1 MSELCS
7 VVFYIVPCRYCSTP
21 VRRSQGC
28 RRRHGAVAGSLLM
41 TQLSLQPDDI
51 FTSPQLH
58 EPARVVQVIP
68 QGARWRVKA
77 VGVESNQFYD
87 RTFAPDEIT
96 VRRVTFGADG
106 ERFRLAAMAERIH
119 AAAQFDPQ
127 FAIGLS
133 QIDPLPHQLDAVYN
147 HLLRSPR
154 IRFLLADDPGAGK
167 TIMAGLLLKELEH
180 RGVVER
186 VLVVA
191 PANLTMQ
198 WQDEMRDRFSI
209 DFTVVRREQLQASPG
224 ADIWRQIPRAIMSV
238 DFAKREEVRATFEG
252 AKWDLIIVDEAHK
265 MAAYQYGEK
274 VEKTQAYQLGEA
286 LSERTDHLL
295 LMTATPHRGNPDNFR
310 LLLALLDKDLFQR
323 NLDLASILR
332 QSELPIF
339 LRRLKERMVRF
350 DNTPIF
356 PPRSVDTV
364 KYDLDGIEKD
374 LYDAVTD
381 YVSKRFQRAEQLTD
395 DRARRNVGLALMVLQ
410 RRLASS
416 LRAIRKSLAR
426 REERLAEKLQ
436 AIRSGAVAPV
446 APTPVM
452 LDDDSGDD
460 EDRWEQE
467 DLALGVTPAQT
478 VREIELEIQEVHYL
492 HDLAQMAEDEAE
504 RTDCER
510 KLAELRR
517 VLRGPLVE
525 GKNLWESGEK
535 LLVFTENRDTLDY
548 LVEKFMR
555 WGFTV
560 AQIYGGMKQ
569 EERRAAQAFFRKE
582 DGAQIMVA
590 TEAAGEGINL
600 QFCRLMVN
608 YDIPWNPNRL
618 EQRMGRIH
626 RYGQEHSVQI
636 FNLVA
641 GNTREGDVLVAVLE
655 KLGQMREDLGKENVY
670 DIIGDL
676 LSAAELADLVQRAVK
691 ERQSL
696 DEIRALVASTV
707 DANEQRRTMQAALV
721 DALAADMMS
730 PDALEEIRE
739 QVLISK
745 EQRLVPEY
753 VERFVV
759 TAFRALVADN
769 KLRAAIRPRASEPG
783 VWNIESVPHF
793 LRLAAPDGY
802 TMKPAYPQIVFTKGL
817 TEQYERAEFVAP
829 GHPLFEAL
837 LTLVRGQYNALLTE
851 GAQFAAAPN
860 DQGLFWL
867 LEASAKDGT
876 GNLAG
881 QKLVGVYQRADG
893 SLEARDPLTLLDYEA
908 ITAPAEGQEPM
919 ALPDPLR
926 ALAADQ
932 PAVTVWA
939 ETEIVAPYIARL
951 LQQREHEANVREEYL
966 QRSLDALIADQ
977 TAKII
982 AYAANEKARKRD
994 AGQYDIGLRT
1004 LEQNREE
1011 YEARLKRRMD
1021 ESERM
1026 RAVGADAPQI
1036 IGVCAFVPAP
1046 NVLADDDEGDSPD
1059 VEAIAVELTKQYE
1072 RDHNRQ
1078 PQSVEADGL
1087 GFDLRSRGATAIRY
1101 IEVKGRR
1108 GSGGVSLTANEW
1120 IKAARFGSEYWLYVV
1135 HGCGGPSP
1143 RLTII
1148 HDPATCLTVS
1158 EQVVT
1163 ASRFRVNAGEIS
1175 RNGTVV
1181 ATDETA

>member
-1 MSELCS
+1 
-7 VVFYIVPCRYCSTP
+7 
-21 VRRSQGC
+21 
-28 RRRHGAVAGSLLM
+28 M
-41 TQLSLQPDDI
+41 TLPPLGPDEI
-51 FTSPQLH
+51 FTSPQLP
-58 EPARVVQVIP
+58 EPARVVQVIR
-68 QGARWRVKA
+68 QGARWRIKA

-87 RTFAPDEIT
+87 RTFSPDEIS

-106 ERFRLAAMAERIH
+106 ERFRLAAMAERIY

-180 RGVVER
+180 RGAVER

-198 WQDEMRDRFSI
+198 WQDEMRDRFSS
-209 DFTVVRREQLQASPG
+209 DFTVIRREQLQANPG
-224 ADIWRQIPRAIMSV
+224 ADIWRHHPRAIMSV

-252 AKWDLIIVDEAHK
+252 AKWDLVIVDEAHK

-310 LLLALLDKDLFQR
+310 LLLALLDKDLFQS
-323 NLDLASILR
+323 NLDLSNILR
-332 QSELPIF
+332 QSGMPIF

-356 PPRSVDTV
+356 PKRDVDTV
-364 KYDLDGIEKD
+364 TYELEGIEKD

-381 YVSKRFQRAEQLTD
+381 YVSKRFQRADQLTD

-416 LRAIRKSLAR
+416 LRAIRKSLGR
-426 REERLAEKLQ
+426 REERLKEKLQ
-436 AIRSGAVAPV
+436 AIQTGSTAPSSIAVLFP
-446 APTPVM
+446 
-452 LDDDSGDD
+452 DDDSGD
-460 EDRWEQE
+460 EEERWEQE
-467 DLALGVTPAQT
+467 DLALGITPAQT
-478 VREIELEIQEVHYL
+478 AREYELEIKEVKYL
-492 HDLAQMAEDEAE
+492 HDLALMAEEEAE

-510 KLAELRR
+510 KLADLRR
-517 VLRGPLVE
+517 VLRERQVE
-525 GKNLWESGEK
+525 GKTIWESGEK

-555 WGFTV
+555 WGFKV

-569 EERRAAQAFFRKE
+569 EERRAAQAYFKKE

-641 GNTREGDVLVAVLE
+641 DNTREGDVLAAVLE

-696 DEIRALVASTV
+696 DEIRAQVASTV
-707 DANEQRRTMQAALV
+707 DANEQRRQMQAALV
-721 DALAADMMS
+721 DALASNMMS
-730 PDALEEIRE
+730 PDTLEEIRE
-739 QVLISK
+739 QVRISK

-769 KLRAAIRPRASEPG
+769 KLRATIRPRASEPG
-783 VWNIESVPHF
+783 VWSIDSVPHF
-793 LRLAAPDGY
+793 LRLAAPAGY
-802 TMKPAYPQIVFTKGL
+802 TIKPAYPQIVFTKAL

-829 GHPLFEAL
+829 GHPLFDAL
-837 LTLVRGQYNALLTE
+837 LTLVRGQYSALLTE
-851 GAQFAAAPN
+851 GAQFAAAPL

-867 LEASAKDGT
+867 LEATAKDGT
-876 GNLAG
+876 GNIAG

-893 SLEARDPLTLLDYEA
+893 ALEARDPLALLDYEPIA
-908 ITAPAEGQEPM
+908 GPAEGQEPR
-919 ALPDPLR
+919 ALPEELRPL
-926 ALAADQ
+926 ASDQ
-932 PAVTVWA
+932 PTVLDWA
-939 ETEIVAPYIARL
+939 ETEIVAPYLTRL
-951 LQQREHEANVREEYL
+951 LEQREHEANVREEYL
-966 QRSLDALIADQ
+966 QRSLDTLIADQ

-982 AYAANEKARKRD
+982 AYAADEKARKRD

-1004 LEQNREE
+1004 LELNREE
-1011 YEARLKRRMD
+1011 YEARLKRRME

-1026 RAVGADAPQI
+1026 RSVGADAPQI
-1036 IGVCAFVPAP
+1036 VGVCAFVPAP
-1046 NVLADDDEGDSPD
+1046 DVLAEDDEGDSPD
-1059 VEAIAVELTKQYE
+1059 VEEIAVELAKQYE

-1087 GFDLRSRGATAIRY
+1087 GFDLRSRGATEIRY

-1120 IKAARFGSEYWLYVV
+1120 IKAARFGAEYWLYVV
-1135 HGCGGPSP
+1135 HGCGGANP
-1143 RLTII
+1143 RLTVIR
-1148 HDPATCLTVS
+1148 DPAACLTVN

-1175 RNGTVV
+1175 RNGTVIDP
-1181 ATDETA
+1181 ADSQ

>member
-1 MSELCS
+1 
-7 VVFYIVPCRYCSTP
+7 
-21 VRRSQGC
+21 
-28 RRRHGAVAGSLLM
+28 M
-41 TQLSLQPDDI
+41 TQPPLSPDDI

-908 ITAPAEGQEPM
+908 ITAPAEGQAPM

>member
-1 MSELCS
+1 
-7 VVFYIVPCRYCSTP
+7 
-21 VRRSQGC
+21 
-28 RRRHGAVAGSLLM
+28 M
-41 TQLSLQPDDI
+41 THPPLSPDDL
-51 FTSPQLH
+51 FTSPQLP
-58 EPARVVQVIP
+58 EPARVLQVIA
-68 QGARWRVKA
+68 QGAGWRIKA
-77 VGVESNQFYD
+77 VGVGSNQFYD
-87 RTFAPDEIT
+87 RTFTADEIV

-106 ERFRLAAMAERIH
+106 ERFRLAALAERIH

-154 IRFLLADDPGAGK
+154 IRFMLADDPGAGK

-180 RGVVER
+180 RGAVER

-198 WQDEMRDRFSI
+198 WQDEMRDRFSS
-209 DFTVVRREQLQASPG
+209 DFTVIRREQLQANPG
-224 ADIWRQIPRAIMSV
+224 ADIWRHHPRAILSV

-252 AKWDLIIVDEAHK
+252 AKWDLVIVDEAHK
-265 MAAYQYGEK
+265 MAAYQYGDK
-274 VEKTQAYQLGEA
+274 IEKTQAYQLGEA

-310 LLLALLDKDLFQR
+310 LLLALLDKDLFQS
-323 NLDLASILR
+323 NLDLANILR
-332 QSELPIF
+332 QSEMPIF

-364 KYDLDGIEKD
+364 TYELEGIEKG

-426 REERLAEKLQ
+426 RQERLAEKLQ
-436 AIRSGAVAPV
+436 AIRTGSIAPPAFSPLVLEDDAV
-446 APTPVM
+446 
-452 LDDDSGDD
+452 DD
-460 EDRWEQE
+460 EERWDQE
-467 DLALGVTPAQT
+467 ELALGVTLAQT
-478 VREIELEIQEVHYL
+478 AYEVEQEIKEVKKL
-492 HDLAQMAEDEAE
+492 HDLALKAEEDAE

-517 VLRGPLVE
+517 VLREPLVE

-535 LLVFTENRDTLDY
+535 LLVFTEHRDTLDY
-548 LVEKFMR
+548 LVEKFIR
-555 WGFTV
+555 WGFKV
-560 AQIYGGMKQ
+560 AQIYGGMRQ
-569 EERRAAQAFFRKE
+569 EDRRAAQAFFKRE

-641 GNTREGDVLVAVLE
+641 DNTREGDVLAAVLE

-707 DANEQRRTMQAALV
+707 DANEQRRQMQAALV
-721 DALAADMMS
+721 DALASNMMS
-730 PDALEEIRE
+730 PDTLEEIRE
-739 QVLISK
+739 QVRISK

-769 KLRAAIRPRASEPG
+769 KLRATIRPRASEPG
-783 VWNIESVPHF
+783 VWNIDSVPHF
-793 LRLAAPDGY
+793 LRLAVPAGY
-802 TMKPAYPQIVFTKGL
+802 TIKPAYPQIVFTKAL
-817 TEQYERAEFVAP
+817 TDQYEKAEFVAP
-829 GHPLFEAL
+829 GHPLFDAL
-837 LTLVRGQYNALLTE
+837 LTLVRGQYSALLTE

-867 LEASAKDGT
+867 LEATAKDGT
-876 GNLAG
+876 GNIAG

-893 SLEARDPLTLLDYEA
+893 ALEARDPLTLLDYEPIA
-908 ITAPAEGQEPM
+908 GLAEGQEPR
-919 ALPDPLR
+919 ALPDALQPL
-926 ALAADQ
+926 ASDQ
-932 PAVTVWA
+932 PTVLDWA
-939 ETEIVAPYIARL
+939 ETELVTPYLDRL
-951 LQQREHEANVREEYL
+951 RQQREHEANVREEYL
-966 QRSLDALIADQ
+966 QRSLQTLMSDQ
-977 TAKII
+977 TAKIF
-982 AYAANEKARKRD
+982 AYAADEKARKRD

-1004 LEQNREE
+1004 LELNREE

-1021 ESERM
+1021 ESQRM
-1026 RAVGADAPQI
+1026 RSVGADVPRMV
-1036 IGVCAFVPAP
+1036 GVCAFVPAP

-1059 VEAIAVELTKQYE
+1059 VEEIAVEVAKQYE

-1087 GFDLRSRGATAIRY
+1087 GFDLRSRGANEIRY

-1120 IKAARFGSEYWLYVV
+1120 IKAARFGGEYWLYVV
-1135 HGCGGPSP
+1135 HGCGGPNP
-1143 RLTII
+1143 QLTII
-1148 HDPATCLTVS
+1148 RDPAACLIVN

-1181 ATDETA
+1181 E

>member
-1 MSELCS
+1 
-7 VVFYIVPCRYCSTP
+7 
-21 VRRSQGC
+21 
-28 RRRHGAVAGSLLM
+28 M

-51 FTSPQLH
+51 FTSPQIH
-58 EPARVVQVIP
+58 EPVRVVQVIP
-68 QGARWRVKA
+68 QGARWRIKA

-87 RTFAPDEIT
+87 RVFTPDEIT
-96 VRRVTFGADG
+96 VRRVTFNADG
-106 ERFRLAAMAERIH
+106 ERFRLAVLAERIH

-127 FAIGLS
+127 FAIGLA

-147 HLLRSPR
+147 YLLRSPR

-167 TIMAGLLLKELEH
+167 TIMAGLLLKELEC
-180 RGVVER
+180 RGAVER

-198 WQDEMRDRFSI
+198 WQDEMRDRFST
-209 DFTVVRREQLQASPG
+209 DFTVIRREQLQANPG
-224 ADIWRQIPRAIMSV
+224 ADIWRQHPRAIMSV
-238 DFAKREEVRATFEG
+238 DFAKREDVRATFEG
-252 AKWDLIIVDEAHK
+252 ATWDLVIVDEAHK
-265 MAAYQYGEK
+265 MAAYQYGDK

-323 NLDLASILR
+323 NLDLGNILR

-356 PPRSVDTV
+356 PPRSVDTLA
-364 KYDLDGIEKD
+364 YDLDGIEKD

-426 REERLAEKLQ
+426 REARLAEKLQ
-436 AIRSGAVAPV
+436 VIRSGAIVPAAP
-446 APTPVM
+446 PPVL
-452 LDDDSGDD
+452 LDDDSEDD
-460 EDRWEQE
+460 EERWQQE

-478 VREIELEIQEVHYL
+478 VHEIELEIQEVHYL

-548 LVEKFMR
+548 LVEKFVG

-569 EERRAAQAFFRKE
+569 EERRAAQAFFKKA
-582 DGAQIMVA
+582 DGAQILVA

-641 GNTREGDVLVAVLE
+641 DNTREGDVLVAVLE

-676 LSAAELADLVQRAVK
+676 LSAAELADLVQRAIK

-696 DEIRALVASTV
+696 DEIRAVVATTV

-721 DALAADMMS
+721 DALASDMMS
-730 PDALEEIRE
+730 PDALEQIRE
-739 QVLISK
+739 QVQISK

-759 TAFRALVADN
+759 TAFRALIADN
-769 KLRAAIRPRASEPG
+769 KLRAVIRPRTSEPG
-783 VWNIESVPHF
+783 VWSIDSVPHF
-793 LRLAAPDGY
+793 IRLVAPNGY
-802 TMKPAYPQIVFTKGL
+802 TIKPSYPQVVFTKGL
-817 TEQYERAEFVAP
+817 TAQYERAECVAP
-829 GHPLFEAL
+829 GHPLFDAL
-837 LTLVRGQYNALLTE
+837 LTLVRGQYRSLLTD

-867 LEASAKDGT
+867 LEAVAKDGT
-876 GNLAG
+876 GTVAG

-893 SLEARDPLTLLDYEA
+893 TLEARDPLSLLDYEA
-908 ITAPAEGQEPM
+908 LPGPVAGQSPA
-919 ALPDPLR
+919 ALPAVLVPLVADP
-926 ALAADQ
+926 
-932 PAVTVWA
+932 PTVTTWA
-939 ETEIVAPYIARL
+939 ETKIVAPYVARL

-977 TAKII
+977 TAKIL
-982 AYAANEKARKRD
+982 AYAANEQARKRD

-1011 YEARLKRRMD
+1011 YEARLKRRLE
-1021 ESERM
+1021 ESGRM

-1036 IGVCAFVPAP
+1036 VGVCALVPAP
-1046 NVLADDDEGDSPD
+1046 NVLAEDDEGDSPD
-1059 VEAIAVELTKQYE
+1059 VEAIAVALAKQYE
-1072 RDHNRQ
+1072 RNHDRQ

-1087 GFDLRSRGATAIRY
+1087 GFDLRSRGATEIRY

-1135 HGCGGPSP
+1135 HECGSLNP

-1148 HDPATCLTVS
+1148 RDPAACLTVS
-1158 EQVVT
+1158 EHVAT
-1163 ASRFRVNAGEIS
+1163 AARFRVNASEIS
-1175 RNGTVV
+1175 RNGMQV
-1181 ATDETA
+1181 E

>member
-1 MSELCS
+1 
-7 VVFYIVPCRYCSTP
+7 
-21 VRRSQGC
+21 
-28 RRRHGAVAGSLLM
+28 M
-41 TQLSLQPDDI
+41 TQRSLQPDDI

-58 EPARVVQVIP
+58 EPVRVVQVIA
-68 QGARWRVKA
+68 QGARWRIKA

-87 RTFAPDEIT
+87 RTFASDEIT

-106 ERFRLAAMAERIH
+106 ERFRLAALAERIH

-180 RGVVER
+180 RGAVER

-191 PANLTMQ
+191 PANLTLQ
-198 WQDEMRDRFSI
+198 WQDEMRDRFSTE
-209 DFTVVRREQLQASPG
+209 FTVIRREQLQANPG
-224 ADIWRQIPRAIMSV
+224 ADMWRQYLRAIMSV

-252 AKWDLIIVDEAHK
+252 AKWDLVIVDEAHK

-295 LMTATPHRGNPDNFR
+295 LMTATPHRGNADNFR
-310 LLLALLDKDLFQR
+310 LLLALLDKDLFQS
-323 NLDLASILR
+323 NLDLANILR

-364 KYDLDGIEKD
+364 AYDLDGIEKD

-426 REERLAEKLQ
+426 REERLTEKLQ

-446 APTPVM
+446 APPPVV
-452 LDDDSGDD
+452 LDDDSVED
-460 EDRWEQE
+460 EDRWQQE

-478 VREIELEIQEVHYL
+478 AREIELEIQEVHYL
-492 HDLAQMAEDEAE
+492 HDLAQLAEDEAE

-510 KLAELRR
+510 KLAQLRR

-525 GKNLWESGEK
+525 GKSLWESGEK

-569 EERRAAQAFFRKE
+569 EERRAAQAFFKKP

-636 FNLVA
+636 YNLVA
-641 GNTREGDVLVAVLE
+641 DNTREGDVLAAVLE

-676 LSAAELADLVQRAVK
+676 LSAADLADLVQRAVK

-739 QVLISK
+739 QVRISK

-769 KLRAAIRPRASEPG
+769 KMRAVIRPRANEPG
-783 VWNIESVPHF
+783 VWSIDAVPHF
-793 LRLAAPDGY
+793 LRLAASAGY
-802 TMKPAYPQIVFTKGL
+802 TIKPAYPQIIFTKGL
-817 TEQYERAEFVAP
+817 SEEYERAEFVAP

-837 LTLVRGQYNALLTE
+837 LTLVRGQYNPLLTA
-851 GAQFAAAPN
+851 GTQFAAAPN

-876 GNLAG
+876 GNRVG
-881 QKLVGVYQRADG
+881 QKLVGVYQRPDG
-893 SLEARDPLTLLDYEA
+893 ALEARDPLTLLDYEA
-908 ITAPAEGQEPM
+908 IAAPVEGQESA

-932 PAVTVWA
+932 PAVAAWA
-939 ETEIVAPYIARL
+939 ETEIVAPYVARL
-951 LQQREHEANVREEYL
+951 LQQREHEVNVREEYL
-966 QRSLDALIADQ
+966 QRSLDTLIADQ

-1011 YEARLKRRMD
+1011 YEARLKRRME
-1021 ESERM
+1021 ESTRM

-1036 IGVCAFVPAP
+1036 VGVCAFVPAP
-1046 NVLADDDEGDSPD
+1046 NVLAEDDEGDSPD
-1059 VEAIAVELTKQYE
+1059 VEAIAVELARQYE
-1072 RDHNRQ
+1072 RDHDRQ
-1078 PQSVEADGL
+1078 PHSVESDGL
-1087 GFDLRSRGATAIRY
+1087 GFDLRSCGANELRY

-1120 IKAARFGSEYWLYVV
+1120 IKAARFGQEYWLYVV

-1148 HDPATCLTVS
+1148 RDPAACLTVS

-1175 RNGTVV
+1175 AHGTVIG
-1181 ATDETA
+1181 